1 MARRILAGVRGVQ
14 VWFLGALMLAMSFA
28 YGLNVAVRGLAPGLA
43 PQFAWIDEI
52 CLFGLVWMVF
62 LALSLGL
69 EGGRHIGMRMLLTR
83 LPERWQRGI
92 KLVVN
97 VTGAVFCLY
106 LTRIGIDLT
115 VFVANS
121 GQSSPTLNISMAWLY
136 WVMPLGFALLGIG
149 YLVEIFTPADRYAI
163 ELDPTHHL

>member
-1 MARRILAGVRGVQ
+1 MRAVLAAVRGVQ
-14 VWFLGALMLAMSFA
+14 TWFLGALMLAMSFA
-28 YGLNVAVRGLAPGLA
+28 YGLNVAVRGLMPSIA
-43 PQFAWIDEI
+43 PQFAWIDEV

-69 EGGRHIGMRMLLTR
+69 EGGRHIGMRMLLTQ
-83 LPERWQRGI
+83 LPPGLQRAI
-92 KLVVN
+92 KLAVN
-97 VTGAVFCLY
+97 VIGVVFCLY
-106 LTRIGIDLT
+106 LTRIGIDIT

-121 GQSSPTLNISMAWLY
+121 GQASPTLNISMAWLY
-136 WVMPLGFALLGIG
+136 WVMPVGFGLLAIG